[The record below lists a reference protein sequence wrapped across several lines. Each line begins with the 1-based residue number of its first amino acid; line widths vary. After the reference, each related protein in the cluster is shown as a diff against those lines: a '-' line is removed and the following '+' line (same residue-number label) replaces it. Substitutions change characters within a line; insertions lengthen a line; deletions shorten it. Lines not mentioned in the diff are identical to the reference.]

1 MVLLTQAP
9 GRDGE
14 RTIAP
19 PPPSPSIPPIAD
31 RGWADWGLALG
42 VAAWAGGKV
51 WGLFSRQQSTDSH
64 IQQKLIQSL
73 LDERK
78 MLLEAVLKR

>member
-1 MVLLTQAP
+1 MVLLSQSRET
-9 GRDGE
+9 E

-51 WGLFSRQQSTDSH
+51 WGLFSTQQSAESAM
-64 IQQKLIQSL
+64 QQRLIL
-73 LDERK
+73 
-78 MLLEAVLKR
+78 AVLDQNKLLIEALIKRP